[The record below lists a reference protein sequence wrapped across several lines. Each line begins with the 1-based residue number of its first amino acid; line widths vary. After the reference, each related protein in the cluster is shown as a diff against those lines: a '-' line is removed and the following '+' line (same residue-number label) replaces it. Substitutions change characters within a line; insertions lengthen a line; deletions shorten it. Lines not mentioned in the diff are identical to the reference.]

1 MCDLVQNVQYLLMLS
16 SILLC
21 LMWLRSLL
29 SLPLEREE
37 TLKYRCVCQLH
48 LNLIHKRVSTEAAA
62 HCCSSD

>member
-1 MCDLVQNVQYLLMLS
+1 MCNLVQNVQYLLMLS

-48 LNLIHKRVSTEAAA
+48 LNLMDKRVSTEAAA